1 MQMLKL
7 IVVGDDGVGKTC
19 MLTSHTKNKFPSEY
33 VPTVFE
39 SWAVTVMI
47 GEKPYQLGFWDTCD
61 KDEYERLR
69 PLSYP
74 QTDVFLVCF
83 KVTSHASFE
92 NVKTKWFPELHY
104 HAPRVPCLIVG
115 TQIDLRDDAQVV
127 EKLAGQGQHPVSA
140 ALGERLAREMGA
152 VKYVECSALTHEGVK
167 NVFDEAVF
175 AAVQPR
181 AMKAPRKCIVVG

>member
-1 MQMLKL
+1 MKALKL
-7 IVVGDDGVGKTC
+7 VVVGDDGVGKTC
-19 MLTSHTKNKFPSEY
+19 MLISHTKNIFPSEY
-33 VPTVFE
+33 IPTVFE

-47 GEKPYQLGFWDTCD
+47 GEKAYQLGFWDTCD

-83 KVTSHASFE
+83 EVTSHASFE

-104 HAPRVPCLIVG
+104 HAPHIPRLI
-115 TQIDLRDDAQVV
+115 VV
-127 EKLAGQGQHPVSA
+127 EKLAGEGQHPITA
-140 ALGERLAREMGA
+140 AQGERLAREVGA
-152 VKYVECSALTHEGVK
+152 VKYVECSGLTQEEVK

-181 AMKAPRKCIVVG
+181 AVKPRRKCIVI

>member
-7 IVVGDDGVGKTC
+7 VVVGDDGVGKTC
-19 MLTSHTKNKFPSEY
+19 MLTSHTKNKFPTEY

-39 SWAVTVMI
+39 SWAVTVMV
-47 GEKPYQLGFWDTCD
+47 GEQPYQLGFWDTCD

-69 PLSYP
+69 PLSYT

-83 KVTSHASFE
+83 KVTSHASFD

-115 TQIDLRDDAQVV
+115 TQTDLRDDAQAV
-127 EKLAGQGQHPVSA
+127 ETLAGQGQHPVSA
-140 ALGERLAREMGA
+140 AQGERLAREMGA
-152 VKYVECSALTHEGVK
+152 VQYVECSALTQEGLK

-181 AMKAPRKCIVVG
+181 AKKTSRKCIVV